1 MSNNIALQVLLN
13 AVEDALLGEDHAGDK
28 VELTPD
34 VGALVRDKG
43 LHTGLEAARIR
54 QRIGFLT
61 DVANCASYVRPR
73 HRRRINK

>member
-1 MSNNIALQVLLN
+1 MKNV
-13 AVEDALLGEDHAGDK
+13 AVDALLAAVESALLGYEKGET

-43 LHTGLEAARIR
+43 LSVGLEAARIR

-61 DVANCASYVRPR
+61 DVSNCSEFVLPKY
-73 HRRRINK
+73 RRRLH

>member
-1 MSNNIALQVLLN
+1 MKKNVAVDLLLS
-13 AVEDALLGEDHAGDK
+13 AVEAALLGDEQGET

-43 LHTGLEAARIR
+43 LSVGLEAARIR

-61 DVANCASYVRPR
+61 DVTNCAEYVLPR
-73 HRRRINK
+73 YRRRLR

>member
-1 MSNNIALQVLLN
+1 MKNVAVDVLLA
-13 AVEDALLGEDHAGDK
+13 AVENALLGDEKGET

-43 LHTGLEAARIR
+43 LSVGLEAARIR

-61 DVANCASYVRPR
+61 DVSNCAEFVLPKY
-73 HRRRINK
+73 RRRIR